1 MTLSRYER
9 CLCPFLRQRSKI
21 PRRQLRCH
29 GDKRNWKE
37 EMNWIMCIL
46 CTPRPM
52 YRSIYVGRYVSRYI
66 DRYVNHWLS
75 VEYRSTVGGISV
87 DCRVLYY
94 NQASNILDCSQS
106 PIFPWDRRCRSLSS
120 TGRHFGFSIR
130 GKLEKRS
137 RKTVCYSEQ
146 IMSADKIIAY
156 FRARWTVLFLYITI
170 ISRVTGDQISSP
182 DAENKRGEQ
191 HTSAGRGRLSRPN
204 LEGFHGK

>member
-1 MTLSRYER
+1 MF
-9 CLCPFLRQRSKI
+9 PQ
-21 PRRQLRCH
+21 RCH
-29 GDKRNWKE
+29 VFPQNFSLR
-37 EMNWIMCIL
+37 IL
-46 CTPRPM
+46 GISSCGCSGR
-52 YRSIYVGRYVSRYI
+52 YVGRHI

-146 IMSADKIIAY
+146 IMSADKIIAC